1 MRETSNPLYWSK
13 LIEDKC
19 VFGDV
24 FKEAVS
30 SSDRVIRDVLLC
42 GRKSLNNR
50 EFAVGAWGD
59 SERVKLLYGNSPVF
73 IDHDA
78 EAGTGRRIKS
88 LAGLVTN
95 ARLDQSGLPRGDIIL
110 SQNAAGQEF
119 LSTFKLAKSAEKS
132 GASLKGIGM
141 SHVAEYLFDG
151 LDRTK
156 VLKVQRVHSCDLVVG
171 PATTKTLFESSVS
184 DPKPFNVHDALKFVD
199 YPEYLGADWNPEK
212 ALQALDKVDGF
223 NIEAALKLAN
233 PNYSKEFDPE
243 QALNGLTF
251 I

>member
-1 MRETSNPLYWSK
+1 MGETSNPLYGSK

-30 SSDRVIRDVLLC
+30 SSDRVIRELLLC

-73 IDHDA
+73 LDHDPD
-78 EAGTGRRIKS
+78 GPSRKVRS
-88 LAGLVTN
+88 LAGIVTN

-132 GASLKGIGM
+132 GAALKGIGM
-141 SHVAEYLFDG
+141 SHVAEYVFDG

-171 PATTKTLFESSVS
+171 PATTRSLFESSVS
-184 DPKPFNVHDALKFVD
+184 DPKPFDVHDVLRFVHFPEFWGPTGTLRRPWRPWVRTQVALTLRQPSNSPIQTGRK
-199 YPEYLGADWNPEK
+199 
-212 ALQALDKVDGF
+212 
-223 NIEAALKLAN
+223 
-233 PNYSKEFDPE
+233 SST
-243 QALNGLTF
+243 LNRP
-251 I
+251 